1 MLLIAVLLATSACS
15 SKTPGPGASVPKVM
29 RGEYRV
35 MRGDTLYS
43 IAIRHGWNYKNL
55 ARTNGIR
62 PPYSLKVGQVVRF
75 DGRKSTYTANRRASS
90 RARSRKPPPA
100 PPSVTLRGW
109 QWPMK
114 GPVIRRFSSADKL
127 NKGIRIA
134 GTLGQPVR
142 ASLAGKV
149 VFAVN
154 NMRGYGNLVI
164 VQHGTLYT
172 STYAHNSRLLV
183 KEGQMV
189 RKGQKIAEAGSS
201 DAERV
206 QLYFEI
212 RQNGRPLNPLSL
224 LPPS

>member
-1 MLLIAVLLATSACS
+1 
-15 SKTPGPGASVPKVM
+15 
-29 RGEYRV
+29 
-35 MRGDTLYS
+35 
-43 IAIRHGWNYKNL
+43 
-55 ARTNGIR
+55 
-62 PPYSLKVGQVVRF
+62 
-75 DGRKSTYTANRRASS
+75 
-90 RARSRKPPPA
+90 
-100 PPSVTLRGW
+100 SVTLRGW

-114 GPVIRRFSSADKL
+114 GPVIRRFSSSDKL

-134 GTLGQPVR
+134 GTLGQPVQ

-164 VQHGTLYT
+164 IQHGTSYT

-189 RKGQKIAEAGSS
+189 SKGQKIAEAGSS
-201 DAERV
+201 DADRV

-212 RQNGRPLNPLSL
+212 RQNGRPLDPLSL